1 MDRDDDMEGAWMEIS
16 GLDEVDNRIVALLS
30 ENARLSYSEI
40 GQAVGKSRVAVKT
53 RIEQLEKQGIIR
65 GYHAEI
71 DPAAVPGGTQF
82 ILDIEAEPQCY
93 EEVLRKLSV
102 SNMIRK
108 IYGTSGES
116 HIHAVG
122 IAPNSET
129 LGSYAGHLYR
139 STEGMR
145 KLSWQILLTTYKDME
160 RGVEYE
166 IRHQE
171 HEHME
176 GSTGEEE
183 RPEQR
188 VPRHQT

>member
-1 MDRDDDMEGAWMEIS
+1 
-16 GLDEVDNRIVALLS
+16 
-30 ENARLSYSEI
+30 
-40 GQAVGKSRVAVKT
+40 
-53 RIEQLEKQGIIR
+53 
-65 GYHAEI
+65 
-71 DPAAVPGGTQF
+71 
-82 ILDIEAEPQCY
+82 
-93 EEVLRKLSV
+93 
-102 SNMIRK
+102 MIRK

-122 IAPNSET
+122 IVPNSET

-171 HEHME
+171 HDDLE
-176 GSTGEEE
+176 GGSGEGRKTES
-183 RPEQR
+183 
-188 VPRHQT
+188 